1 VELPTL
7 DGHVSLKIPPGT
19 QSGKVFRLRGK
30 GVITVRDKRCGDLF
44 ARVVVETPVSLT
56 EEQKALL
63 RKLDESIN
71 SGGEKHNPRAE
82 GWVESVK
89 RFFERISP

>member
-1 VELPTL
+1 
-7 DGHVSLKIPPGT
+7 
-19 QSGKVFRLRGK
+19 
-30 GVITVRDKRCGDLF
+30 
-44 ARVVVETPVSLT
+44 
-56 EEQKALL
+56 L